1 MQDHSD
7 LNPFV
12 PAVLEDPYAVYAE
25 LRRRGVYQLPN
36 TTMFLVTRFR
46 DVEHVLM
53 HPEVFSVHGLT
64 EGLTRD
70 TPELRAIEA
79 QGWPAVEV
87 LSKADPPAHT
97 GYRSVVNR
105 SFSAQSV
112 KQLEPRLQEIAHGLI
127 DAWIGAGA
135 VEFVSQFAKPF
146 PLYVFAELM
155 GLPQEDIPQVKLWCD
170 ARIERMG
177 GSLISY
183 ERDLECARQVV
194 EFQHYLFQKIAER
207 RTAPSTDLIS
217 HMMTAPV
224 EGFGGRLL
232 TTEELI
238 SMIDIILLGGND
250 TTINLLSSGMA
261 LLLQRPDQLAWVYV
275 DPALIPNFVEEALRV
290 ESPVQCLFRTAKED
304 TEVGGVRVPQGA
316 RLAIMYGAANR
327 DAEQFPDPDHFDV
340 RRPNAKM
347 SVAFGAGIHFCLGA
361 SLARLEGKVAFEA
374 LLTRLGNVRLAEGKN
389 DFRHVLNPVVRG
401 LRELHL
407 EFDPVEPHSWNSER
421 LIFTGGQA

>member
-1 MQDHSD
+1 MQEHTD

-25 LRRRGVYQLPN
+25 LRRRGVYQLPT

-46 DVEHVLM
+46 DVEQVLM

-70 TPELRAIEA
+70 TPELREIEA
-79 QGWPAVEV
+79 QGWPAVDV

-112 KQLEPRLQEIAHGLI
+112 KQLEPRLQEIAHSLI
-127 DAWIGAGA
+127 DAWISAGE

-183 ERDLECARQVV
+183 ARDLECARQVV
-194 EFQHYLFQKIAER
+194 EFQHYLFQQIAAR

-224 EGFGGRLL
+224 EGFAGRAL

-261 LLLQRPDQLAWVYV
+261 LLLQHSEQLAGVYA
-275 DPALIPNFVEEALRV
+275 DPLLIPNFVEEALRV

-340 RRPNAKM
+340 QRPNAKM

-374 LLTRLGNVRLAEGKN
+374 LLTRLGKVRLAEGKN
-389 DFRHVLNPVVRG
+389 DFRHALNPVVRG
-401 LRELHL
+401 LKELHL
-407 EFDPVEPHSWNSER
+407 KFDPVAPQS
-421 LIFTGGQA
+421 GQNRQ

>member
-1 MQDHSD
+1 MQDRSD

-12 PAVLEDPYAVYAE
+12 PDVLEDPYAVYAE
-25 LRRRGVYQLPN
+25 LRRRGVYQLPH
-36 TTMFLVTRFR
+36 TTMFIITRFR
-46 DVEHVLM
+46 DVEYVLM
-53 HPEVFSVHGLT
+53 HPEVFSAHGLT

-70 TPELRAIEA
+70 TPEIRTIEA
-79 QGWPAVEV
+79 QGWPALDV
-87 LSKADPPAHT
+87 LSKADPPEHT

-112 KQLEPRLQEIAHGLI
+112 KKLEPRLQEIASSLL
-127 DAWIGAGA
+127 DACIGAGE

-146 PLYVFAELM
+146 PLHVFAELM

-177 GSLISY
+177 SSLISY

-194 EFQHYLFQKIAER
+194 EFQHYLFQKIEER
-207 RTAPSTDLIS
+207 RTAPGDDLIS
-217 HMMTAPV
+217 HMVTAHV
-224 EGFGGRLL
+224 EGFGGRSL

-261 LLLQRPDQLAWVYV
+261 LLLQHPDQLALVYAN
-275 DPALIPNFVEEALRV
+275 PALIPHFVEEALRV
-290 ESPVQCLFRTAKED
+290 ESPVQCLFRTAKAD

-327 DAEQFPDPDHFDV
+327 DAEQFPDPDRFDV

-361 SLARLEGKVAFEA
+361 SLARLEGKVAFET
-374 LLTRLGNVRLAEGKN
+374 LLTRLRNVRLAEGKN
-389 DFRHVLNPVVRG
+389 DFLHTINPIVRG
-401 LRELHL
+401 LKELHI
-407 EFDPVEPHSWNSER
+407 EFDPVKPPSE
-421 LIFTGGQA
+421 IV

>member
-12 PAVLEDPYAVYAE
+12 PEVLEDPYAVYAE
-25 LRRRGVYQLPN
+25 LRRRGVYQLPH
-36 TTMFLVTRFR
+36 TTMFIITRFR
-46 DVEHVLM
+46 DVEQVLM
-53 HPEVFSVHGLT
+53 RPEAFSVHGLT

-79 QGWPAVEV
+79 QGWPAVDV

-105 SFSAQSV
+105 PFSAQSV

-127 DAWIGAGA
+127 DAWISAGE
-135 VEFVSQFAKPF
+135 VEFVRQFAQPF

-155 GLPQEDIPQVKLWCD
+155 GLPQADIPQVKRWCD

-177 GSLISY
+177 GTLISY
-183 ERDLECARQVV
+183 ERDLACARQVV
-194 EFQHYLFQKIAER
+194 EFQHYLFRKIAAR
-207 RTAPSTDLIS
+207 RTAPGDDLIS
-217 HMMTAPV
+217 HMVTAPV
-224 EGFGGRLL
+224 EGFGGRPL

-261 LLLQRPDQLAWVYV
+261 LLLQHPEQLVSVYA
-275 DPALIPNFVEEALRV
+275 DLSLIPNFVEEALRV
-290 ESPVQCLFRTAKED
+290 ESPVQCLFRTATAD
-304 TEVGGVRVPQGA
+304 TEVGGVRVPQGT
-316 RLAIMYGAANR
+316 RLAVMYGAANR
-327 DAEQFPDPDHFDV
+327 DAEQFPDPDRFDV

-374 LLTRLGNVRLAEGKN
+374 LLARLGRVRLAEGKN
-389 DFRHVLNPVVRG
+389 DFRHALNPIVRG
-401 LRELHL
+401 LQELYL
-407 EFDPVEPHSWNSER
+407 EFDPGAPRSGNNR
-421 LIFTGGQA
+421 Q

>member
-1 MQDHSD
+1 MEERSE

-12 PAVLEDPYAVYAE
+12 PEVLEDPYTVYAE

-36 TTMFLVTRFR
+36 TSMYIVTRFR
-46 DVEHVLM
+46 DVEYVLM
-53 HPEVFSVHGLT
+53 HPELFSVHGLT
-64 EGLTRD
+64 EGLARD
-70 TPELRAIEA
+70 TPEIRTIEA
-79 QGWPAVEV
+79 QGWPAVDV
-87 LSKADPPAHT
+87 LSKADPPEHP

-105 SFSAQSV
+105 PFAAQSV
-112 KQLEPRLQEIAHGLI
+112 KQLEPRLQEIANRLI
-127 DAWIGAGA
+127 DAYISAGR

-155 GLPQEDIPQVKLWCD
+155 GLPEEDIGPVKRWCD

-183 ERDLECARQVV
+183 ERDLQAARQVV
-194 EFQHYLFQKIAER
+194 EFQHYLYQKIEER
-207 RTAPSTDLIS
+207 RATPGADLIS
-217 HMMTAPV
+217 HMVTARV
-224 EGFGGRLL
+224 EGFEGRSL

-261 LLLQRPDQLAWVYV
+261 LLLRHPEQLALVSA
-275 DPALIPNFVEEALRV
+275 DPSLIPNFVEEALRV
-290 ESPVQCLFRTAKED
+290 ESPVQCLFRTAKVD
-304 TEVGGVRVPQGA
+304 TEVEGVRVPQNA

-327 DAEQFPDPDHFDV
+327 DAEQFPDPDRFDV

-361 SLARLEGKVAFEA
+361 SLARLEGKVAFET
-374 LLTRLGNVRLAEGKN
+374 LLTRLRNVRLAEGKN
-389 DFRHVLNPVVRG
+389 NFRHTINPIVRG
-401 LRELHL
+401 LEALHL
-407 EFDPVEPHSWNSER
+407 EFTPIAP
-421 LIFTGGQA
+421 

>member
-1 MQDHSD
+1 MEERPE

-12 PAVLEDPYAVYAE
+12 PDVLEDPYAVYAE

-36 TTMFLVTRFR
+36 TSMFIVTRFR
-46 DVEHVLM
+46 DVEYVLM
-53 HPEVFSVHGLT
+53 HPELFSVHGLT
-64 EGLTRD
+64 EGLARD
-70 TPELRAIEA
+70 TPEIRAIEA
-79 QGWPAVEV
+79 QGWPAVDV
-87 LSKADPPAHT
+87 LSKADPPEHT
-97 GYRSVVNR
+97 GYRSMVNR
-105 SFSAQSV
+105 PFAAQSV
-112 KQLEPRLQEIAHGLI
+112 KQLEPRLQEIANRLI
-127 DAWIGAGA
+127 DAYISAGR

-155 GLPQEDIPQVKLWCD
+155 GLPEEDIGPVKRWCD

-183 ERDLECARQVV
+183 ERDLQAARQVV
-194 EFQHYLFQKIAER
+194 EFQHYLFQKIEER
-207 RTAPSTDLIS
+207 RATPGADLIS
-217 HMMTAPV
+217 HMVTARV
-224 EGFGGRLL
+224 EGFGGRSL

-261 LLLQRPDQLAWVYV
+261 LLLQRPEQLALVSA
-275 DPALIPNFVEEALRV
+275 DPSLIPNFVEEALRV
-290 ESPVQCLFRTAKED
+290 ESPVQCLFRTAQVD
-304 TEVGGVRVPQGA
+304 TEIGGVRVPQDA

-361 SLARLEGKVAFEA
+361 SLARLEGKVAFET
-374 LLTRLGNVRLAEGKN
+374 LLTRLRNVRLAEGKN
-389 DFRHVLNPVVRG
+389 DFRHTLNPIVRG
-401 LRELHL
+401 LEALHL
-407 EFDPVEPHSWNSER
+407 EFTPVTP
-421 LIFTGGQA
+421 